1 MNETTRQLIVHKV
14 KHNTKRLIT
23 SIKWVI
29 FSIVVGIVAGSCGTA
44 FYFALSVV
52 TDFRMKYPWLIYF
65 LPIGGLAIVGL
76 YHLCKDDNDTGTNLV
91 ISAIHSGDKVP
102 FIMAPLIFVSTLITH
117 LFGGSAGREGA
128 ALQMGGS
135 IGSSIGRVFRFDEK
149 DKHVMIMCGMSAAFS
164 ALFGTPMA
172 AAIFSM
178 EMISV
183 GVMYYIALVPCVI
196 SSLIAHGIASY
207 FNVTNEFFAIE
218 NIPDFTILNSV
229 KISVLAILCA
239 LVSILFCVALHS
251 GEALYKKYLPNKYT
265 RVFIGGCFVI
275 IATMLVGNQT
285 YNGTGMSVIQS
296 SIDGSVRPEA
306 FLLKI
311 IFTALTLGAGFK
323 GGEIV
328 PSFFI
333 GATFGCLFG
342 NLTGFEPSLCTAVGM
357 ISLFCGVTNCPIT
370 SLLISF
376 ELFGYDGMKHK
387 NIIGPTKRKKVRIVD
402 FGDTLTE
409 ILKAARKEQ
418 LKNRMQYGELYHR
431 NYYKEVHVKNRVYY
445 EYYHLDGTQEVPTDY
460 KEISFVCLRPDGS
473 LELPSTL
480 SIVCRSVAK
489 KLEGF
494 EDFHFHQLRHTYTS
508 NLLSNGAAPKD
519 VQELLGHS
527 DVSTTMNIYA
537 HSTRKAKRDSAR
549 LLDKVASNA

>member
-229 KISVLAILCA
+229 KISALAILCA

-296 SIDGSVRPEA
+296 SID
-306 FLLKI
+306 
-311 IFTALTLGAGFK
+311 
-323 GGEIV
+323 
-328 PSFFI
+328 
-333 GATFGCLFG
+333 
-342 NLTGFEPSLCTAVGM
+342 
-357 ISLFCGVTNCPIT
+357 
-370 SLLISF
+370 
-376 ELFGYDGMKHK
+376 
-387 NIIGPTKRKKVRIVD
+387 
-402 FGDTLTE
+402 
-409 ILKAARKEQ
+409 
-418 LKNRMQYGELYHR
+418 
-431 NYYKEVHVKNRVYY
+431 
-445 EYYHLDGTQEVPTDY
+445 
-460 KEISFVCLRPDGS
+460 VCQ
-473 LELPSTL
+473 T
-480 SIVCRSVAK
+480 
-489 KLEGF
+489 
-494 EDFHFHQLRHTYTS
+494 
-508 NLLSNGAAPKD
+508 
-519 VQELLGHS
+519 
-527 DVSTTMNIYA
+527 
-537 HSTRKAKRDSAR
+537 
-549 LLDKVASNA
+549 